1 MENKLENEQHRCWV
15 LEESNKIHKLIGRQI
30 KKKYKKTLYQLQ
42 NWDINVNVSDIK
54 IVQIL
59 IMLESFAN
67 KNDRLAKMHKYF
79 WKKL

>member
-1 MENKLENEQHRCWV
+1 ME
-15 LEESNKIHKLIGRQI
+15 
-30 KKKYKKTLYQLQ
+30 KKYKKTLYQLQ